1 MKIWSTKVKLNAGV
15 VRRIKS
21 RKKTIEKLRIAMR
34 EFITHPIGAP
44 ERSKKISKLNSVTSL
59 CNKHFGVLRAKKIA
73 VIITRQ
79 EMKK

>member
-1 MKIWSTKVKLNAGV
+1 MKQKQPKVKLQSGV
-15 VRRIKS
+15 VRRIRS

-34 EFITHPIGAP
+34 EFIQHPIGAP

-59 CNKHFGVLRAKKIA
+59 CNKSFGVLRAKKIA

-79 EMKK
+79 EMRK